1 MAVAGV
7 RIRILNDFKP
17 VIDELGR
24 IFPPKYAANELARI
38 LRKAVAPM
46 VNRLRQIT
54 PVGPTGNLKRAVS
67 SKVIPYRADGTAL
80 ALVGYT
86 RAGRRDSASA
96 AGGSVRAGPDRA
108 FHQWWLEY
116 GTKERKITTPK
127 RRQYQ
132 RRSPT
137 KPFARRRNGQYEL
150 VMGKGVLHT
159 VTEKTETYI
168 ASSFNSLGPFRMIR
182 QGGGDGRVQTDPPYP
197 NAFFKKSKTPIQIP
211 ATPAGGVAGRPPLN
225 TAFMETQEQIATVLQ
240 EELSLTLA
248 EAWAALRY
256 KDSGTVSGT
265 DSL

>member
-46 VNRLRQIT
+46 VARLRQIT

-67 SKVIPYRADGTAL
+67 SKIIPYRADGTAL

-86 RAGRRDSASA
+86 RANRRDSASA

-116 GTKERKITTPK
+116 GTTERKIATPK

-137 KPFARRRNGQYEL
+137 KPFARRRKGQYEL

-159 VTEKTETYI
+159 VTEQTETYI
-168 ASSFNSLGPFRMIR
+168 ASSFNRLGPFRMIR
-182 QGGGDGRVQTDPPYP
+182 QGGTDPSYP
-197 NAFFKKSKTPIQIP
+197 NAFFKKSKTPIKIP

-256 KDSGTVSGT
+256 KDSGTASGT